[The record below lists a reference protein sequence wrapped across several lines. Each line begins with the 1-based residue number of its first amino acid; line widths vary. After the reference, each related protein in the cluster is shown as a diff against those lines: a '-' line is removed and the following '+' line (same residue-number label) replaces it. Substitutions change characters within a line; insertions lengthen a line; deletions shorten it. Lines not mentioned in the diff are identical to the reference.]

1 MTTDR
6 TGTPADTAGPTGFHE
21 FSHRRVVGHGTDTYD
36 RCVSALLS
44 GRAHRAAGAPL
55 TGPFAVGGVVHIRPA
70 GIRSLSSPCRILR
83 REEGSRRTV
92 LVYATLPG
100 HLECGEESFTVEL
113 GGGRTDGN
121 GADGTGDA
129 VTVTVAAFSRPAHWL
144 TRAGGPVALAAQRLM
159 ARRYVTAVATQ

>member
-1 MTTDR
+1 MNHMTENQ
-6 TGTPADTAGPTGFHE
+6 GFHR
-21 FSHRRVVGHGTDTYD
+21 FSHRRVVGHGEDAYA

-55 TGPFAVGGVVHIRPA
+55 TGPFTVGGVVRIRPL

-83 REEGSRRTV
+83 REEGPRRTV
-92 LVYATLPG
+92 LVYGTLPG

-113 GGGRTDGN
+113 GGD
-121 GADGTGDA
+121 DA

-144 TRAGGPVALAAQRLM
+144 TRLGGPVALAAQRLM
-159 ARRYVTAVATQ
+159 ARRYVAAIATQ